1 MHAWGLFLYIYAE
14 SHDDLTARLRQ
25 FINDKKFELR
35 NFSTLGLENV
45 LVVPRHKKN
54 QVQSIITTILQ
65 LQHGLAC
72 CIQALYTYLH
82 ASCTLLCQMQQK
94 QNGLFDGFRRVV
106 CSEDIFEVVKSVH
119 EKSSC
124 HSGVQ
129 KTFEFVSIQLRIF
142 YQAIAM
148 WPWASQ
154 LQLAS
159 FRLCFN

>member
-54 QVQSIITTILQ
+54 QVQSIITSYTI
-65 LQHGLAC
+65 AIAWTC
-72 CIQALYTYLH
+72 MLYIGIIYLH

-148 WPWASQ
+148 WPWVSQ
-154 LQLAS
+154 LQLRS